1 MTNMKEETRLLLDK
15 LYNLKSHESVIL
27 TNMNYEKQQAE
38 ETKSRTTKEKNALE
52 SKIKTLTAE
61 ETLLAEQGNSLVSV
75 LKNINK
81 DDFST
86 VLEKL
91 DIDFDPNSLKV
102 KVEDLLPRA
111 VDKVKREK
119 AESNEKLKTIGKE
132 MHDASTMISE
142 LVIRREEAL
151 SNQSKLKEY
160 FRLSLE
166 GNINITREEL
176 TSLLA
181 KFELSEDEIK
191 EAAKILMFPEDGLF
205 EYESY
210 KGEVPKNGKSF
221 SDVFAEA
228 KQIKINEHVKEEPIK
243 LEVKEEPLVINTDDS
258 LKIKQVLNNMGFNS
272 LDFSLT
278 DLDYIKRNLN
288 ENILEKNVKLIRTLE
303 INKDIF
309 IDNVELLN
317 DIELENKLTILL
329 DIGKLPFDIYLNP
342 NVLVKYNFNEL
353 QKSIKSLKDSGLD
366 PKRVPLMAF

>member
-27 TNMNYEKQQAE
+27 TNMNYEKKQAE
-38 ETKSRTTKEKNALE
+38 ETKSRTAKEKNTLE

-61 ETLLAEQGNSLVSV
+61 ETLLGEQGNSLVNV

-81 DDFST
+81 DDFGT

-91 DIDFDPNSLKV
+91 DIDFDPNGLKMKVENLLPKAVEKV
-102 KVEDLLPRA
+102 K
-111 VDKVKREK
+111 KEK
-119 AESNEKLKTIGKE
+119 AESNDKLKTIGKE
-132 MHDASTMISE
+132 MHDASTLISE
-142 LVIRREEAL
+142 LVIRKEEAL
-151 SNQSKLKEY
+151 SNQNKLKEY
-160 FRLSLE
+160 FKLSLE

-176 TSLLA
+176 TSLLT
-181 KFELSEDEIK
+181 KFELSEEEIK

-205 EYESY
+205 EYDSH
-210 KGEVPKNGKSF
+210 KGEVPRNGKSF

-228 KQIKINEHVKEEPIK
+228 KQIKTEEPIK
-243 LEVKEEPLVINTDDS
+243 VDIEEKPAKVELDDS
-258 LKIKQVLNNMGFNS
+258 LKVKQVLNNMGFNS

-288 ENILEKNVKLIRTLE
+288 QSILEKNVKLVRSME

-366 PKRVPLMAF
+366 PRRVPLMAF